1 MANKLEAQLIIAGAV
16 SNSMLQSVGKSN
28 RALALFGKAANDAQ
42 KKLDALAR
50 VDKNQAALR
59 VQIDKLA
66 DAKNKLKA
74 AEEALQNASG
84 KSAAQQEKLSQK
96 RAAAQ
101 IKVSELEK
109 KVKTLTESNKRY
121 VNDVRA
127 SYGPLE
133 RMRSEQDKLRISAE
147 RLNKVQERGAALERR
162 RQQQRSSMANA
173 RAGMV
178 DAMALAYAARG
189 PINAMLEGEMSSF
202 YLSTVLNAKDQ
213 RAAMQKS
220 YDVARSIARSGIAGY
235 NEAMDIQYAL
245 NSAGFTAALASA
257 AAPVVASV
265 AKITKG
271 SSSEVGEIIATTYNN
286 LGNQIQGNME
296 QKLTRIGELFTKTQF
311 KFQIRDFSQIG
322 ESFRYAAAPIMNAN
336 ANLEQSFTI
345 LGKLNDAGLRGGQAG
360 TAFSAMM
367 RQVIKGTKDYAP
379 QLAYM
384 ADGTMDVIGTLKNIK
399 KDMRGMDD
407 ATAFRFLS
415 SLGGDEGVRAL
426 APLLKDL
433 DGLSTAYDDVRNSS
447 KGIIDKNI
455 ENYLKTNAA
464 RIEAMK
470 GSLALAAQ
478 AMGGAFG
485 PAIQNIAGLIS
496 SAAVKFGIFAEKHPG
511 LMKFFGTILAGAVA
525 TKLMYSGVA
534 YFFGMF
540 SGGITNLLIFWNWMQ
555 KINLAV
561 RGIGVVTGPGIKAIA
576 FLSKGFM
583 LATKAVWAMAASLG
597 WWLIPIAAVAGAA
610 YLIIKHWDKVKQF
623 FGGFWAYS
631 KDMWSSF
638 QNKFPKISKFIETYV
653 NIILTPIRALWG
665 AFKTAYEW
673 GKKLFGLGDSV
684 PSAGTVA
691 GKTKAIADKGGRKI
705 PKMAQGGF
713 VSRPTLAQIGEKG
726 TELVLPLYDKART
739 AFLLSTAGLLERG
752 QTKAIADKGGRRILS
767 DQIAMIESPK
777 NTAITFAPTFI
788 IQGNADEKVIQK
800 SAKMSLQEL
809 KKMIDQLKRE
819 DRRVSLA

>member
-42 KKLDALAR
+42 KKLDALAKA
-50 VDKNQAALR
+50 DKNQAALR

-133 RMRSEQDKLRISAE
+133 RMRAEQDKLRISAE
-147 RLNKVQERGAALERR
+147 KLNKVQERGAALERR

-189 PINAMLEGEMSSF
+189 PINAMLEGEMSGF

-271 SSSEVGEIIATTYNN
+271 STNEVGEIIATTYNN
-286 LGNQIQGNME
+286 LGKQIQGNME

-367 RQVIKGTKDYAP
+367 RQVIKRTKDYAP

-384 ADGTMDVIGTLKNIK
+384 ADGTMDVIGTLRNIK
-399 KDMRGMDD
+399 KDMQGMDN

-415 SLGGDEGVRAL
+415 ELGGDEGVRAL

-455 ENYLKTNAA
+455 ENYLKTNTA

-470 GSLALAAQ
+470 GSLTLAAQ

-485 PAIQNIAGLIS
+485 PAIERVGGWLS
-496 SAAVKFGIFAEKHPG
+496 STAVKFGIFAEKHPG

-525 TKLMYSGVA
+525 TKLLYSGVA

-555 KINLAV
+555 KIRLAIQGV
-561 RGIGVVTGPGIKAIA
+561 GVVTGPGAKMIV
-576 FLSKGFM
+576 LLGKGIM
-583 LATKAVWAMAASLG
+583 GAKTAVLGMSAAMG
-597 WWLIPIAAVAGAA
+597 WWLIAIAAVVAAG
-610 YLIIKHWDKVKQF
+610 YLIYKNWDKIKGLWKSFEKQCPTL
-623 FGGFWAYS
+623 AA
-631 KDMWSSF
+631 
-638 QNKFPKISKFIETYV
+638 
-653 NIILTPIRALWG
+653 IIKGSIGIVLKTVTALYEMFKK
-665 AFKTAYEW
+665 AFEW
-673 GKKLFGLGDSV
+673 GKKLLGLDAGGAAPTATAIAGKGRVVEKTRGRLPKHGRGGIFRSPEVAIIGDKPEALV
-684 PSAGTVA
+684 PLQDRMRAGSILSSAGLT
-691 GKTKAIADKGGRKI
+691 
-705 PKMAQGGF
+705 AQGTGITATF
-713 VSRPTLAQIGEKG
+713 SPTYVI
-726 TELVLPLYDKART
+726 
-739 AFLLSTAGLLERG
+739 
-752 QTKAIADKGGRRILS
+752 
-767 DQIAMIESPK
+767 
-777 NTAITFAPTFI
+777 N
-788 IQGNADEKVIQK
+788 GNADESVMRKT
-800 SAKMSLQEL
+800 AKLSFSEFKEYL
-809 KKMIDQLKRE
+809 KKYQNE
-819 DRRVSLA
+819 NQRVSLA